1 MISTP
6 NKLVSFFLL
15 GVLSLW
21 ASCSFAISASE
32 SEALLKEMGRLD
44 KVIAYNLKALEKT
57 EGEDKQ
63 IAGLRLLSAG
73 GTQRLIVAQLVEYAK
88 VDVANNDALRKRIK
102 IEIPELFKK
111 LKHNFSLIETSIE
124 NGEKARDESTD
135 QVDTLM
141 REQQVLRAN
150 MLLDDHFEGM
160 FENISYMPAFS
171 IDDSDSRSFLIS
183 HLNLYTRIAADRLEL
198 INLAVDDLE
207 HLMDFGDVA
216 VIDELKSKLSLLAHK
231 KSGSIENLS
240 RRVVLL
246 ESLQQDTTEY
256 TQLLLTSTGEISGD
270 LLGEGVLTGLF
281 EQSMAAIYEW
291 FSENGVELLWKV
303 ILFLLILFVFR
314 ALSNVVKRLVA
325 NSMNHYSLSM
335 SVLLKDFF
343 IAMSSKVVM
352 LIGLLIALSQLGI
365 EVGPLLAGFGM
376 VGLVIGFALQDT
388 LSNFASGMMILIYR
402 PFDEGD
408 LIEIAGLTGTVSKLS
423 LVSTTVLTLDNQCLV
438 VPNSKIWGDVIR
450 NVTAQNMRRI
460 DMVFGIGYSDD
471 IPHAEEVL
479 TRIVNEHPKVLKNP
493 EAMVKLHT
501 LNESS
506 VDFVV
511 RPWVETK
518 DYWDVYWDITKA
530 VKQGF
535 DAEGISIPFPQR
547 DVHLYQTA
555 IAQKE

>member
-325 NSMNHYSLSM
+325 NSMNHSSLSM